1 MPKPTKITIPF
12 DLGGAEGLSKVPVL
26 TVMYKGVF
34 IPKALYWIIREWF
47 MERTYTDL
55 SGDRNLFFVER
66 LYAERRLET
75 RDYRVWWRIK
85 RQPHYT
91 PATAKYYQWF
101 VDLDWRLVSISD
113 VELVHEGRKIR
124 AFQGDL
130 KIDISAKI
138 VWDPEGEIRKHWFL
152 RNIEAFF
159 RRRMFKQELE
169 SNRKQLYREIYRFHG
184 MLKQYLEMKTFL
196 PEFDTFHEKYEVT

>member
-1 MPKPTKITIPF
+1 MPKPTKITVPF
-12 DLGGAEGLSKVPVL
+12 DLGGAPGTNKVPVL

-34 IPKALYWIIREWF
+34 IPKALYWIMREWF
-47 MERTYTDL
+47 MERTYMDL
-55 SGDRNLFFVER
+55 SGDRSLFFVER

-75 RDYRVWWRIK
+75 RDYRVWWRIW

-91 PATAKYYQWF
+91 PATSSFYRWF
-101 VDLDWRLVSISD
+101 IDLDWRLVGISD
-113 VELVHEGRKIR
+113 IELVHEGRKIR

-138 VWDPEGEIRKHWFL
+138 LWDYQGTFRKHWLL
-152 RNIEAFF
+152 RNIETFF

-169 SNRKQLYREIYRFHG
+169 SSRKQLYREVYRFHG

-196 PEFDTFHEKYEVT
+196 PEFETFHEKYEVT